1 MIMNKDLIPKAV
13 TAAFINAEV
22 AGKAKF
28 EQVGERDSC
37 GFAWIIIRPARGPL
51 VSYLK
56 KQGIGGNE
64 YGGGYSIWMPGRQ
77 PTQSISVHEAAAKAF
92 VETIKEVLGSDLN
105 INWRSRLD

>member
-1 MIMNKDLIPKAV
+1 MNKDLIPKAV

-92 VETIKEVLGSDLN
+92 AETIKEILGSDLN
-105 INWRSRLD
+105 ITWRSRMD

>member
-1 MIMNKDLIPKAV
+1 MNKDLIPKAV
-13 TAAFINAEV
+13 TAAFIIAEV

-37 GFAWIIIRPARGPL
+37 GFSWIIIRPARGPL

-92 VETIKEVLGSDLN
+92 VETIKEILGSDLN

>member
-1 MIMNKDLIPKAV
+1 MNKDLIPKAV

-22 AGKAKF
+22 AGKMKF
-28 EQVGERDSC
+28 EQVGERDAC

>member
-37 GFAWIIIRPARGPL
+37 GFAWILIRPARGPL

>member
-1 MIMNKDLIPKAV
+1 MNKDLIPKAV

-37 GFAWIIIRPARGPL
+37 GFSWIIIRPARGPL

-56 KQGIGGNE
+56 KQL
-64 YGGGYSIWMPGRQ
+64 
-77 PTQSISVHEAAAKAF
+77 KL
-92 VETIKEVLGSDLN
+92 KEQLTSTTL
-105 INWRSRLD
+105 IIY